1 MGQACLQ
8 KKEDARRYGTKT
20 ISIPLANSAGERN
33 PRALPTWHI
42 HNQLTHKYIQALH
55 GLTKGKPDLNTPE
68 FWDSLDEK
76 KNMAPVQF
84 SLQPNAQL

>member
-1 MGQACLQ
+1 MSS

-20 ISIPLANSAGERN
+20 ISIPLASSAGERN

-84 SLQPNAQL
+84 SPQPNAQL